1 MWDSEGIFM
10 INKTYAVFGLGR
22 YGRAIA
28 TELVKNGADVIA
40 VDNNAEIVNEL
51 ALEIPVCKCADVTD
65 PDVIE
70 QLDIADVDVV
80 IICMAN
86 NLEATVMAI
95 TLCKEVGV
103 GTIIAKCI
111 DEMHEKI
118 FARVGADK
126 VLFPERE
133 SGKRLARN
141 LLSSGFMDMFELS
154 DDVSMIEIPVKA
166 EWAGKNLIE
175 LNLRKKYSL
184 NVVAILD
191 GESVISTIDPGMKLH
206 STMKLIVIAETS
218 KLDKLK
224 NK

>member
-1 MWDSEGIFM
+1 M

-40 VDNNAEIVNEL
+40 VDKHPEIVNEL

-65 PDVIE
+65 PEVVK
-70 QLDIADVDVV
+70 QLDIANVDVV

-103 GTIIAKCI
+103 NTIIAKCI

-118 FARVGADK
+118 FVRVGADK

-133 SGKRLARN
+133 SGVRLARN

-154 DDVSMIEIPVKA
+154 DEVSLVEIPVKD
-166 EWAGKNLIE
+166 EWVGKNLVE
-175 LNLRKKYSL
+175 LKLRKKYSV
-184 NVVAILD
+184 NVVAIFD
-191 GESVISTIDPGMKLH
+191 NGNVISSIDPEMKLQ
-206 STMKLIVIAETS
+206 STMKLIVIAETA

>member
-1 MWDSEGIFM
+1 M

-40 VDNNAEIVNEL
+40 VDKHAEIVNEL

-65 PDVIE
+65 PEVIE

-80 IICMAN
+80 IICIAN
-86 NLEATVMAI
+86 NLEASVMAI
-95 TLCKEVGV
+95 TLCKEAGV

-118 FARVGADK
+118 FLRVGADK

-141 LLSSGFMDMFELS
+141 LLSSGFMDIFELS
-154 DDVSMIEIPVKA
+154 DNISMVEIPVKA
-166 EWAGKNLIE
+166 EWVGKNLVE
-175 LNLRKKYSL
+175 LNLRKKFSL

-191 GESVISTIDPGMKLH
+191 GEKVVSAIDPEMMLQN
-206 STMKLIVIAETS
+206 TMRLIVIAETS

>member
-1 MWDSEGIFM
+1 M

-40 VDNNAEIVNEL
+40 VDKHPEIVNEL

-65 PDVIE
+65 PEVVK
-70 QLDIADVDVV
+70 QLDIANVDVV

-103 GTIIAKCI
+103 NTIIAKCI

-133 SGKRLARN
+133 SGVRLARN

-154 DDVSMIEIPVKA
+154 DEVSLVEIPVKD
-166 EWAGKNLIE
+166 EWVGKNLVE
-175 LNLRKKYSL
+175 LKLRKKYSV
-184 NVVAILD
+184 NVVAIFD
-191 GESVISTIDPGMKLH
+191 NGNVISSIDPEMKLQ
-206 STMKLIVIAETS
+206 STMKLIVIAETA

>member
-1 MWDSEGIFM
+1 M

-40 VDNNAEIVNEL
+40 VDKHPEIVNEL

-65 PDVIE
+65 PEVIK
-70 QLDIADVDVV
+70 QLDIANVDVV

-103 GTIIAKCI
+103 NTIIAKCI

-133 SGKRLARN
+133 SGVRLARN

-154 DDVSMIEIPVKA
+154 DEVSLVEIPVKD
-166 EWAGKNLIE
+166 EWVGKSLVE
-175 LNLRKKYSL
+175 LKLRKKYSV
-184 NVVAILD
+184 NVVAIFD
-191 GESVISTIDPGMKLH
+191 NGNVISSIDPEMKLQ
-206 STMKLIVIAETS
+206 STMKLIVIAETA

>member
-1 MWDSEGIFM
+1 MWDSEEMFM

-40 VDNNAEIVNEL
+40 VDNDAEIVNEL

-70 QLDIADVDVV
+70 QLDIASVDVV

-95 TLCKEVGV
+95 TLCKDAGV

-133 SGKRLARN
+133 SGVRLARN

-154 DDVSMIEIPVKA
+154 DDISMVEIPVKT
-166 EWAGKNLIE
+166 EWSGKNLIE
-175 LNLRKKYSL
+175 LNLRKKYSI

-191 GESVISTIDPGMKLH
+191 GESVISTIDPEMKLQ

>member
-1 MWDSEGIFM
+1 M

-40 VDNNAEIVNEL
+40 VDKHPEIVNEL

-65 PDVIE
+65 PEVVK
-70 QLDIADVDVV
+70 QLDIANVDVV

-103 GTIIAKCI
+103 NTIIAKCI

-133 SGKRLARN
+133 SGVRLACN

-154 DDVSMIEIPVKA
+154 DEVSLVEIPVKD
-166 EWAGKNLIE
+166 EWVGKNLVE
-175 LNLRKKYSL
+175 LKLRKKYSV
-184 NVVAILD
+184 NVVAIFD
-191 GESVISTIDPGMKLH
+191 NGNVISSIDPEMKLQ
-206 STMKLIVIAETS
+206 STMKLIVIAETA